1 MCSKQKALNE
11 GDAGRDRA
19 TPASVGHDAD
29 APLTPMSPCEDVEK
43 DEDTFLDLWT
53 SIVD

>member
-1 MCSKQKALNE
+1 MYSKQKALNE
-11 GDAGRDRA
+11 VDAGRDRA
-19 TPASVGHDAD
+19 APASVRHDD
-29 APLTPMSPCEDVEK
+29 DESLTPISPCEDVEE